1 MTEPGRPSSGRRSNP
16 RRTMSLQLDSRTLAT
31 LQLVSA
37 AIRRESGVALGMSGI
52 VRALIQWL
60 AEAKIDF
67 RAIRTP
73 EDLKIQLLSLL
84 SADEAKESGDRE

>member
-1 MTEPGRPSSGRRSNP
+1 MSEPGRPKSGRRPNP
-16 RRTMSLQLDSRTLAT
+16 RQTVSLQLDSRTLAT

-60 AEAKIDF
+60 AEANIDF
-67 RAIRTP
+67 RAVRTS
-73 EDLKIQLLSLL
+73 EDLKVQLLSLL
-84 SADEAKESGDRE
+84 STMEKSASEDRD